1 MVHSADM
8 FNARFPQRFVERT
21 VDYLHPD
28 PGALKVGCLIKK
40 TRVAGSRYHHFYEKI
55 VNGSLELDTWMG
67 AFVYPV
73 HQQNGQ
79 VAVVLGVNFR
89 QPIVLWNLLWSW
101 AAVVVI

>member
-1 MVHSADM
+1 MLA
-8 FNARFPQRFVERT
+8 
-21 VDYLHPD
+21 
-28 PGALKVGCLIKK
+28 I
-40 TRVAGSRYHHFYEKI
+40 
-55 VNGSLELDTWMG
+55 
-67 AFVYPV
+67 

>member
-1 MVHSADM
+1 MEAK
-8 FNARFPQRFVERT
+8 
-21 VDYLHPD
+21 D
-28 PGALKVGCLIKK
+28 PSTPGRNGGGDAEDGLALPPGNLRI
-40 TRVAGSRYHHFYEKI
+40 EKEI
-55 VNGSLELDTWMG
+55 TMGQELRRSFMEKFGRSTI
-67 AFVYPV
+67 AKYIPT